1 MERAEGLSRGYATWL
16 LYGVFACMAFLL
28 NGLGAVLA
36 PLQVE
41 LHVSRGQVAF
51 YPSLFAA
58 GLVLVGLGG
67 GPLVSRLIAAW
78 PQAPDPAAARAA
90 LASGLAIGIA
100 PFVLAQLSD
109 AIGLRAAF
117 LIVPVLLLV
126 LAVRAGR
133 VYASLPR

>member
-1 MERAEGLSRGYATWL
+1 MPRPVHRRPGAGFHLSQRRL
-16 LYGVFACMAFLL
+16 
-28 NGLGAVLA
+28 AVRH
-36 PLQVE
+36 P
-41 LHVSRGQVAF
+41 
-51 YPSLFAA
+51 
-58 GLVLVGLGG
+58 
-67 GPLVSRLIAAW
+67 
-78 PQAPDPAAARAA
+78 PDAAAARAA